1 MLCDFFKVLQKR
13 DEWWGFAKE
22 KREKNVGEKWRMLGS
37 AKEREMKR
45 EMNGGL
51 VVEKRDEMTN

>member
-37 AKEREMKR
+37 ANER
-45 EMNGGL
+45 EMNGGWM
-51 VVEKRDEMTN
+51 VEKRDEMTN